1 MSDNIFTYIV
11 DPDDGLVFLRDVFK
25 TKLPASRSLRAKLKA
40 QHKITVNGC
49 FAKTD
54 YRLKAGDLISVDLSL
69 DEENQIIPQDIP
81 LDIVYE
87 DPDLLVINKPAGL
100 AVHPGKDKLVGTLA
114 NGVTYYWAQQGQ
126 FMRFRPIH
134 RLDKGTS
141 GLIIIGKSQFAH
153 QAMFRQQKR
162 GMIHRFYQAV
172 VEGVIPEDE
181 GCIDLPI
188 AHTDITLP
196 QRRVAAEGKP
206 AVTNFRVIKRF
217 KAFTLLSLTLGTGR
231 THQIR
236 VHLSQ
241 SGYPICGDTLYGSPS
256 PFIERQALHA
266 GHLSFFQPRT
276 GVPLQLEAPLPSDIA
291 KLLERIQSDI
301 SADFKQTK

>member
-1 MSDNIFTYIV
+1 MFDNIFTYVV

-40 QHKITVNGC
+40 QHKIKVNGC
-49 FAKTD
+49 FTKTD
-54 YRLKAGDLISVDLSL
+54 YRLQAGDLVSVDLNL
-69 DEENQIIPQDIP
+69 DEENHIIPQDIP
-81 LDIVYE
+81 LDIIYE
-87 DPDLLVINKPAGL
+87 DTDLLVINKPAGL
-100 AVHPGKDKLVGTLA
+100 AVHPGKDKLVDTLA
-114 NGVTYYWAQQGQ
+114 NGVTYYWAQQGKS
-126 FMRFRPIH
+126 MLFRPIH

-162 GMIHRFYQAV
+162 GMIHRSYQAV
-172 VEGVIPEDE
+172 VEGIISNDE

-188 AHTDITLP
+188 AHTDLSLP
-196 QRRVAAEGKP
+196 QRSVADGGKP
-206 AVTNFRVIKRF
+206 AITNYKVIKRF

-241 SGYPICGDTLYGSPS
+241 CGHPICGDTLYGSPS
-256 PFIERQALHA
+256 PFIERQALHSGQLA
-266 GHLSFFQPRT
+266 FFQPRT
-276 GVPLQLEAPLPSDIA
+276 GIPLRLQAPLPLDFIKLIEKVSD
-291 KLLERIQSDI
+291 
-301 SADFKQTK
+301 